1 MKRILICTLLAGL
14 LLSGCSSAP
23 SSSAAASSRQPSAGS
38 SSAAISSSSGIE
50 TSVSES
56 TSSSDSSSDA
66 KRVETRQEFLSL
78 TAQNST
84 QKLLLVLQ
92 VPKDWVYNGFN
103 TFTDASGKKTLEV
116 GAPFVVSEST
126 AFSDERVTQFDKQ
139 NAEPGNVFL
148 NQQEISLSEQE
159 ELSRRALIYSYEGYP
174 ADSDTPWYPSYTFIA
189 TQGYVV
195 PLYFYQYEKQD
206 DLSLV
211 KQVLEESEIF
221 ISKNSAASSNTD
233 SSGSTSAAP
242 ASPAPSSSDKN
253 TG

>member
-103 TFTDASGKKTLEV
+103 TFTDASGKKRWKSAHPL
-116 GAPFVVSEST
+116 PFPKALHFRMNVLRSLINKMPSRVMY
-126 AFSDERVTQFDKQ
+126 FS
-139 NAEPGNVFL
+139 
-148 NQQEISLSEQE
+148 I
-159 ELSRRALIYSYEGYP
+159 SRRFL
-174 ADSDTPWYPSYTFIA
+174 
-189 TQGYVV
+189 
-195 PLYFYQYEKQD
+195 
-206 DLSLV
+206 
-211 KQVLEESEIF
+211 
-221 ISKNSAASSNTD
+221 
-233 SSGSTSAAP
+233 
-242 ASPAPSSSDKN
+242 
-253 TG
+253 